1 MKWETYNS
9 KKSKVCEFKKI
20 EEVVSQAKEEI
31 KNDDDEIVQS
41 KTDEIKRSYIA
52 LVSKRYDS
60 ETGESIDDNK
70 QEFSLSQLENEKAKY
85 DADMAT
91 AKAKSDGIAL
101 AIADFKK
108 L

>member
-1 MKWETYNS
+1 MNWATYNS
-9 KKSKVCEFKKI
+9 KKSKVCEFKKL
-20 EEVVSQAKEEI
+20 EEVVSEAKKEI
-31 KNDDDEIVQS
+31 KNADGDVTQA
-41 KTDEIKRSYIA
+41 KTDEIKRDYIA

-60 ETGESIDDNK
+60 ETGKSIDDFK

-85 DADMAT
+85 DNDMAN
-91 AKAKSDGIAL
+91 AKSMSDGIAL

>member
-1 MKWETYNS
+1 MNWATYNS

-52 LVSKRYDS
+52 LV
-60 ETGESIDDNK
+60 I
-70 QEFSLSQLENEKAKY
+70 
-85 DADMAT
+85 
-91 AKAKSDGIAL
+91 
-101 AIADFKK
+101 
-108 L
+108 